1 VTEPSAKNPL
11 TGIALKVLSTVMFV
25 AMASCIKAASAAVPT
40 GELVFARAFFAL
52 LPVLAVVAWRGELQ
66 TVLTTT
72 RPWGHLWRGL
82 IGTSSM
88 FAWFLAL
95 SLLPLPEAM
104 TLSFSTPLIVVVFS
118 ALLLGEVVRV
128 YRWSAVA
135 AGFAGVLIMLWPRL
149 SAGGA
154 GGMGANELLG
164 TAAALASA
172 SAAALAVVQVR
183 KLLDTERSGTIVVLF
198 SLTTTIL
205 GLMTLPFGWVVPDG
219 REMGLLVAS
228 GLLGGVGQLLM
239 TESYRYA
246 DVSTIATFDYTS
258 LLWSVLIGWLV
269 FGELVTPPVLAGG
282 AIVIA
287 SGLFIILRERQL
299 GRRPPPPV

>member
-1 VTEPSAKNPL
+1 VTELPAKSPL
-11 TGIALKVLSTVMFV
+11 TGIALKVLSTAVFV
-25 AMASCIKAASAAVPT
+25 AMASCIKAASAGVPT

-52 LPVLAVVAWRGELQ
+52 LPVLAVVAWRGELAV
-66 TVLTTT
+66 VLTTT
-72 RPWGHLWRGL
+72 RPWGHLWRGV

-88 FAWFLAL
+88 FAWFLSL

-149 SAGGA
+149 SAGG
-154 GGMGANELLG
+154 MGNSELLG
-164 TAAALASA
+164 TMTALASA
-172 SAAALAVVQVR
+172 AAAALAVVQIR
-183 KLLDTERSGTIVVLF
+183 NLLNTERSGTIVVLF
-198 SLTTTIL
+198 TLTTAVL
-205 GLMTLPFGWVVPDG
+205 GLATLPFGWVVPDAH
-219 REMGLLVAS
+219 EAMLLVAA
-228 GLLGGVGQLLM
+228 GLLGGIGQLLM
-239 TESYRYA
+239 TESYRHA

-269 FGELVTPPVLAGG
+269 FGEVLTPPVLAGG
-282 AIVIA
+282 AVVIA

-299 GRRPPPPV
+299 GRRRPPVPPV